1 VVEPGKM
8 NSTISL
14 LLVFLNQFFLP
25 RHNAQLRLLK
35 AQIAILRA
43 RIPTDRIILSPAE
56 KAELI
61 RIGEECGHEI
71 DGLMEVA
78 KPATYKR
85 WLAQMRVGRPFKAV
99 GRPRLTQE
107 LRDVV
112 IRIGSENLLWGYKR
126 IAGELK
132 KLGLYAGANSVK
144 RILNDAGIHPSP
156 EKRNKKP
163 VLPWATFIRAHMET
177 MVACDF
183 FSKTV
188 FTLRGPRTA
197 YVLVFIHLGSRRVFC
212 SAPTFAPD
220 SAWVTQLA
228 RNTLM
233 WCEKQ
238 GITPEFLIRDAD
250 TKFSASFDTVW
261 ASEAARVIQIPHRA
275 PDANAF
281 AESFV
286 GTIKRE
292 CLDFF
297 VCFSRSQLDYIVQT
311 WVRHYNVERP
321 HRGRDIDNN
330 VIQVNFR
337 PTRDGPIRRRRQL
350 GGIVT
355 SYTREAA

>member
-1 VVEPGKM
+1 M

-14 LLVFLNQFFLP
+14 LLVFLNQFFMP

-43 RIPTDRIILSPAE
+43 RIPTQRIILSPAE
-56 KAELI
+56 KAELL
-61 RIGEECGHEI
+61 RIGEECGHDV
-71 DGLMEVA
+71 DGLLVVA

-85 WLAQMRVGRPFKAV
+85 WLTQMRSGHPFKAV

-144 RILNDAGIHPSP
+144 RILTDAGIHPSP
-156 EKRNKKP
+156 ERRKKKP
-163 VLPWATFIRAHMET
+163 ALPWTTFIQAHMET

-188 FTLRGPRTA
+188 LTLRGPRTA
-197 YVLVFIHLGSRRVFC
+197 YVLMFIHLGSRRVFC
-212 SAPTFAPD
+212 SAPTYAPD
-220 SAWVTQLA
+220 SAWVTQQA

-233 WCEKQ
+233 WCTEQ
-238 GITPEFLIRDAD
+238 GIMPKFLIRDAD
-250 TKFSASFDTVW
+250 TKFSTSFDTVW
-261 ASEAARVIQIPHRA
+261 ESETARVIQIPHRA

-281 AESFV
+281 AESFIA
-286 GTIKRE
+286 TIKRE

-297 VCFSRSQLDYIVQT
+297 ICFSRSQLDYILRT
-311 WVRHYNVERP
+311 WVRHYNTERP
-321 HRGRDIDNN
+321 HRGRDIGNN
-330 VIQVNFR
+330 VLQVDFR
-337 PTRDGPIRRRRQL
+337 PVRDGPIRRNRQL
-350 GGIVT
+350 GGIIT
-355 SYTREAA
+355 SYTRDAA

>member
-1 VVEPGKM
+1 M
-8 NSTISL
+8 NSVKSV

-43 RIPTDRIILSPAE
+43 RIPTQRIILSPAE

-61 RIGEECGHEI
+61 RLGEECGHDI

-85 WLAQMRVGRPFKAV
+85 WLAQMRDGRRFQTV

-144 RILNDAGIHPSP
+144 RILSEAGIHPSP
-156 EKRNKKP
+156 ERRKKKP
-163 VLPWATFIRAHMET
+163 ALPWTTFIRAHMET

-197 YVLVFIHLGSRRVFC
+197 YVLMFIHLGSRRVFC
-212 SAPTFAPD
+212 SAPTYAPD
-220 SAWVTQLA
+220 SAWVTQQA

-233 WCEKQ
+233 WCEEQ
-238 GITPEFLIRDAD
+238 GITPDFLIRDAD

-261 ASEAARVIQIPHRA
+261 ESEAARVIQIPHRA
-275 PDANAF
+275 PNANAF
-281 AESFV
+281 AESFI

-297 VCFSRSQLDYIVQT
+297 ICFSRSQLDYILRT

-321 HRGRDIDNN
+321 HRGRDIGNN
-330 VIQVNFR
+330 VLQVDFR
-337 PTRDGPIRRRRQL
+337 PVRDGPIRRNRQL

-355 SYTREAA
+355 SYTRDAA

>member
-1 VVEPGKM
+1 M
-8 NSTISL
+8 NSTFSL
-14 LLVFLNQFFLP
+14 LIVFLTQLFMP

-35 AQIAILRA
+35 AQIQILRA
-43 RIPTDRIILSPAE
+43 RIPTQRIILSPEE
-56 KAELI
+56 KAELL
-61 RIGEECGHEI
+61 RIGAECEHDI
-71 DGLMEVA
+71 DGLLEVA

-85 WLAQMRVGRPFKAV
+85 WLAQMRGGRPFKAV

-144 RILNDAGIHPSP
+144 RILNEAGIHPSP
-156 EKRNKKP
+156 EKRKKKP
-163 VLPWATFIRAHMET
+163 ALPWTTFVRAHMES

-183 FSKTV
+183 FTKTV
-188 FTLRGPRTA
+188 LTARGPLTA
-197 YVLVFIHLGSRRVFC
+197 YVLIFIHLGSRRVYC
-212 SAPTFAPD
+212 SAPTYAPD
-220 SAWVTQLA
+220 SAWVTQQA

-233 WCEKQ
+233 WCSKQ
-238 GITPEFLIRDAD
+238 GIEPSFLIRDAD

-261 ASEAARVIQIPHRA
+261 ASEGARVIQIPHRA

-281 AESFV
+281 AESFI

-297 VCFSRSQLDYIVQT
+297 VCFSRSQLDYILRT
-311 WVRHYNVERP
+311 WVRHYNTERP
-321 HRGRDIDNN
+321 HRGRGIGNN
-330 VIQVNFR
+330 VLQVDFR
-337 PTRDGPIRRRRQL
+337 PVGDGPIRRNRQL

-355 SYTREAA
+355 SYTRDAA